1 MPEENS
7 ILDERRVEPRL
18 RAEGRVTLRLFGA
31 MPTNIPGRLVD
42 TASTGFRAWHGA
54 RTLAT
59 GQIVEFDF
67 EGGHG
72 RARVAWT
79 RILGEEV
86 ESGFL
91 ILTRS
96 KARSKENDM

>member
-1 MPEENS
+1 MPNENS
-7 ILDERRVEPRL
+7 SLAERRVEPRL
-18 RAEGRVTLRLFGA
+18 RAEGRVTLRPLGA
-31 MPTNIPGRLVD
+31 VTTSIPGHLVD
-42 TASTGFRAWHGA
+42 TASSGFRASHGA
-54 RTLAT
+54 RNLVS

-67 EGGHG
+67 EGAHG
-72 RARVAWT
+72 QARVAWT

-96 KARSKENDM
+96 INGR